1 MFKCSFHR
9 LRSIAALLLLLLVQS
24 VWAQQEKPVHLIL
37 PDQIQLEAGLNSIDL
52 QLINSSEKDFT
63 GELRLQ
69 LPQGL
74 RALGSDRLTF
84 TVPAGKKRFIT
95 QRLQVQAPAQLR
107 GQTIGVQL
115 WDPLGQMVDNKSMA
129 IDVPP
134 KKAVILQDVSEQ
146 QYLKH
151 VGDSIF
157 IRTRVINN
165 GTTDEQIK
173 ILFSSPD
180 RIGNTKFKEQNLF
193 LPAGHDTLLIL
204 RFAVEKYML
213 NRAQY
218 TISTTGLYDNGDVFG
233 NLAVL
238 LSNITADRNYQQL
251 FDNRGNLAAYSRNFI
266 DLQVDNMLG
275 EQQAFYLRSE
285 GEYRLANGQLRYSAY
300 LTKTGGMDRPTLS
313 NTFASFLK
321 GKNTYTI
328 GNLQES
334 MEASAFGRGVKFDHI
349 DTARAANF
357 SVGVLQRAVDL
368 LDYSTSVDPGYTA
381 FGKVVLGEGKADHRR
396 YEGQLF
402 YDRNGLDST
411 TSLLWSNSF
420 DFLKQKYAG
429 NTVLRGFVA
438 AGLQS
443 QNGHQAGPDSSMPS
457 WALGLRMDQRFARWS
472 FSSDNFYSSPYY
484 TGNRRGS
491 LQFVE
496 RLNRNWGKI
505 STALSYTFYRY
516 NPSYLNTHFLNYA
529 SQSSRWDLSLYMP
542 LSSFVT
548 LSVLPNY
555 NREIGTYM
563 FVAGT
568 RELKSASWRLLSTV
582 NVRSRNLQHNLN
594 VTTEAGIV
602 SMTDQANGL
611 FAVRTDLNY
620 NYKSL
625 GLSASYQQGAFQISD
640 LVSALLIGR
649 SFGNRFSVG
658 PRVSGT
664 LLQERLQW
672 TANARANLSSSYGNS
687 FGGNASVNYRVL
699 KNTLLTGLFQYNYSV
714 MKTGYDYDFNNLRIG
729 VRQNLKGSNL
739 DRPAI
744 KTGNARF
751 FCFQDKNFNGI
762 FDKGDIPM
770 VDHSFTVK
778 GILFVTDKAGYASF
792 KKLPYGSYLFFSPKQ
807 GQYMAVSKEIVI
819 QQSNLAIQIPLQR
832 GGMVRGAVQIAY
844 TQGLSLETDL
854 NLDIY
859 KVLAKDGN
867 GKITEIHTDKDG
879 KFEFGL
885 PEGTYSFYLDN
896 ASFPANVF
904 TDQEA
909 QSGAVR
915 LDADL
920 MLEPF
925 VLKVKSKKVNVKRFG
940 Q

>member
-1 MFKCSFHR
+1 MFKSSSHTIRFTVF
-9 LRSIAALLLLLLVQS
+9 ALLFLLAKF
-24 VWAQQEKPVHLIL
+24 VWAQQEKSVQLVL
-37 PDQIQLEAGLNSIDL
+37 PEQLRLEAGLNSIDL
-52 QLINSSEKDFT
+52 QLINNSKQDFM
-63 GELRLQ
+63 GELKLL
-69 LPQGL
+69 LPEGL

-84 TVPAGKKRFIT
+84 TVAAGKKRFIT
-95 QRLQVQAPAQLR
+95 QRLQVQAPAKLR
-107 GQTIGVQL
+107 GQIVGVQL
-115 WDPLGQMVDNKSMA
+115 RDPQGHLVDNKTMA

-193 LPAGHDTLLIL
+193 IPAGRDTLFIL

-218 TISTTGLYDNGDVFG
+218 TLNVTGLYDNGDVFG
-233 NLAVL
+233 NLSVL
-238 LSNITADRNYQQL
+238 LSNIAADRNYQQL
-251 FDNRGNLAAYSRNFI
+251 FDNRGNLAAYSRNFF
-266 DLQVDNMLG
+266 DLQLDNLLG
-275 EQQAFYLRSE
+275 EQKSFYLRSE
-285 GEYRLANGQLRYSAY
+285 GEYRLADGQLRYSAY
-300 LTKTGGMDRPTLS
+300 LTKTGGMDRPALS
-313 NTFASFLK
+313 NTFAAFQK
-321 GKNTYTI
+321 GNNTYTV

-357 SVGVLQRAVDL
+357 TVGLLQRAVDL
-368 LDYSTSVDPGYTA
+368 LDYSSSSDPGYTA
-381 FGKVVLGEGKADHRR
+381 FGKVVLGENKPEHRR

-411 TSLLWSNSF
+411 TSLLWANSF

-443 QNGHQAGPDSSMPS
+443 QNGQQVGRDSSMPS
-457 WALGLRMDQRFARWS
+457 WALGMRMDQRFAKWS

-496 RLNRNWGKI
+496 RLNRNWGKL
-505 STALSYTFYRY
+505 SAALSYTFYRY
-516 NPSYLNTHFLNYA
+516 NPSYLNTRFLNYA
-529 SQSSRWDLSLYMP
+529 SQSSRWDLSMYMP

-563 FVAGT
+563 FAAGT
-568 RELKSASWRLLSTV
+568 RELKSTSWRLLSTV

-594 VTTEAGIV
+594 VTTEAGLV
-602 SMTDQANGL
+602 SMSDQAAGL

-649 SFGNRFSVG
+649 SFGNRFSFG

-672 TANARANLSSSYGNS
+672 VANARANLSSSYGNS
-687 FGGNASVNYRVL
+687 FGGNASINYRVL

-819 QQSNLAIQIPLQR
+819 QQSNLEVQIPLQR
-832 GGMVRGAVQIAY
+832 GGMVQGEVHVEY

-859 KVLAKDGN
+859 KVLAKDTN
-867 GKITEIHTDKDG
+867 GRVVEMRTDKDG
-879 KFEFGL
+879 HVEFGL

-909 QSGAVR
+909 QSGTVK

-920 MLEPF
+920 VLEPF

>member
-1 MFKCSFHR
+1 MSKSSYHK
-9 LRSIAALLLLLLVQS
+9 LGYIVSVLLLLLIQP
-24 VWAQQEKPVHLIL
+24 VWAQQGKLVHLIL
-37 PDQIQLEAGLNSIDL
+37 PDQVRLEAGLNTVDL
-52 QLINSSEKDFT
+52 ELVNNSEKDFT
-63 GELRLQ
+63 GEINLV

-74 RALGSDRLTF
+74 RALGADRLTF
-84 TVPAGKKRFIT
+84 TVAAGKKRFIT
-95 QRLQVQAPAQLR
+95 QRLQSQAPAQLR
-107 GQTIGVQL
+107 GQKVDVQL
-115 WDPLGQMVDNKSMA
+115 RDASGQLVDNKVML
-129 IDVPP
+129 IEVPP

-193 LPAGHDTLLIL
+193 LSAGRDTLFIL

-218 TISTTGLYDNGDVFG
+218 TLNITGLYDNGDVFG
-233 NLAVL
+233 NLSVL
-238 LSNITADRNYQQL
+238 LSNIAADRNYQQL
-251 FDNRGNLAAYSRNFI
+251 FDNRGNLAAYSHNFF
-266 DLQVDNMLG
+266 DLQLDNLLG
-275 EQQAFYLRSE
+275 EQKSYYLRSE
-285 GEYRLANGQLRYSAY
+285 GEYRLANGQIRYSAY

-313 NTFASFLK
+313 NTYAAFQK

-334 MEASAFGRGVKFDHI
+334 MEASAYGRGIKFDHI
-349 DTARAANF
+349 DTARAANYT
-357 SVGVLQRAVDL
+357 VGVLQRSVDL
-368 LDYSTSVDPGYTA
+368 LEYTATDPGYTV
-381 FGKVVLGEGKADHRR
+381 FGKIVLAENKPEQRR

-411 TSLLWSNSF
+411 SSMLWTNNF

-443 QNGHQAGPDSSMPS
+443 QYGRLAGRDSAMPS
-457 WALGLRMDQRFARWS
+457 WAIGLRMDQRFAKWS

-496 RLNRNWGKI
+496 RVNRNWGKL
-505 STALSYTFYRY
+505 SAALSYTFYRY

-529 SQSSRWDLSLYMP
+529 SQSSRWDLSMYMP

-548 LSVLPNY
+548 LSLLPNY
-555 NREIGTYM
+555 NREEGVYL
-563 FVAGT
+563 FSEGA
-568 RELKSASWRLLSTV
+568 RNLKSKSWRMLSTI
-582 NVRSRNLQHNLN
+582 NLRSRNLQHNLN
-594 VTTEAGIV
+594 VTTEGGIV
-602 SMTDQANGL
+602 NMTGEANGL
-611 FAVRTDLNY
+611 FAIRTDVNY

-649 SFGNRFSVG
+649 SFGNRFSLG
-658 PRVSGT
+658 PRVSGS

-687 FGGNASVNYRVL
+687 FGGNASLNYRVL
-699 KNTLLTGLFQYNYSV
+699 KNTLLTGIFQYNYSV

-744 KTGNARF
+744 KTGNLRV
-751 FCFQDKNFNGI
+751 FCFYDRNFNGI
-762 FDKGDIPM
+762 FDQGDIPM

-778 GILFVTDKAGYASF
+778 GVLFVTDKAGYASF

-807 GQYMAVSKEIVI
+807 GQYMAVSKEIAI
-819 QQSNLAIQIPLQR
+819 QQSNLEIQVPLQR
-832 GGMVRGAVQIAY
+832 GGMVKGAVRVEY

-859 KVLAKDGN
+859 KVLAKDRN
-867 GKITEIHTDKDG
+867 GRIIEMYTDKDG
-879 KFEFGL
+879 HFEFGL
-885 PEGTYSFYLDN
+885 PEGAYSFYLDN
-896 ASFPANVF
+896 ASFPVNVF

-909 QSGAVR
+909 QSGTVK

-920 MLEPF
+920 VLEPF

>member
-1 MFKCSFHR
+1 MFKYSHHKVKY
-9 LRSIAALLLLLLVQS
+9 IVAALLLLLAQF
-24 VWAQQEKPVHLIL
+24 VWAQQEKPVHLLL
-37 PDQIQLEAGLNSIDL
+37 PDQLSLEAGLNSIDL
-52 QLINSSEKDFT
+52 QLINNSEKDFN
-63 GELRLQ
+63 GELKLL
-69 LPQGL
+69 LPLGL

-84 TVPAGKKRFIT
+84 TVPAGKKRFII

-107 GQTIGVQL
+107 GQAVVVQL
-115 WDPLGQMVDNKSMA
+115 LDPFGQMVDNKTMA

-134 KKAVILQDVSEQ
+134 KKVVILQDVSEQ

-157 IRTRVINN
+157 IKTRVINS
-165 GTTDEQIK
+165 GTTDEEMK

-193 LPAGHDTLLIL
+193 LPAGRDTLLML
-204 RFAVEKYML
+204 RLAVEKYML
-213 NRAQY
+213 NREQY
-218 TISTTGLYDNGDVFG
+218 TVNITGLYDNGDVFG
-233 NLAVL
+233 NLSVL
-238 LSNITADRNYQQL
+238 LSNIAADRNYQQL
-251 FDNRGNLAAYSRNFI
+251 FDNRGNLAAYSRNFF
-266 DLQVDNMLG
+266 DLQLDNLLG
-275 EQQAFYLRSE
+275 EQQAFYFRSE
-285 GEYRLANGQLRYSAY
+285 GEYRLANGQIRYSAY
-300 LTKTGGMDRPTLS
+300 LTKTAGMDRPTLS
-313 NTFASFLK
+313 NTYAAFQK
-321 GKNTYTI
+321 GQNTYTV

-334 MEASAFGRGVKFDHI
+334 MEASAFGRGFKFDHI

-357 SVGVLQRAVDL
+357 TVGVLQRAVDL
-368 LDYSTSVDPGYTA
+368 LDYSSIGEPGYTA
-381 FGKVVLGEGKADHRR
+381 FGKVVLGEGKAEHRR

-402 YDRNGLDST
+402 YDHNGLDST
-411 TSLLWSNSF
+411 TSLLWANSF

-429 NTVLRGFVA
+429 NTSIRGFVA
-438 AGLQS
+438 AGLQT
-443 QNGHQAGPDSSMPS
+443 QDGRQAGRDSSMPS
-457 WALGLRMDQRFARWS
+457 WALGLRMDQRFAKWS

-496 RLNRNWGKI
+496 RLNRNWGKL
-505 STALSYTFYRY
+505 SAALSYTFYRY
-516 NPSYLNTHFLNYA
+516 NPSYLNTNFLNYA
-529 SQSSRWDLSLYMP
+529 SQSSRWDLSMYMP

-563 FVAGT
+563 FAAGT
-568 RELKSASWRLLSTV
+568 RELKSTSWRILSTV
-582 NVRSRNLQHNLN
+582 NLRSRNLQHNLN
-594 VTTEAGIV
+594 VTTEAGLV
-602 SMTDQANGL
+602 SMTDQASGL
-611 FAVRTDLNY
+611 FAVRADVNY
-620 NYKSL
+620 NFKGL

-649 SFGNRFSVG
+649 SIGNRFSMG
-658 PRVSGT
+658 PRIGGT
-664 LLQERLQW
+664 LLQERFQW
-672 TANARANLSSSYGNS
+672 AANARANLSTSYGNS

-714 MKTGYDYDFNNLRIG
+714 MKTGYDYDFNNLRVG

-739 DRPAI
+739 DRPTV
-744 KTGNARF
+744 KTGNIRV
-751 FCFQDKNFNGI
+751 FCFYDKNFNGI
-762 FDKGDIPM
+762 YDKGDIPM

-778 GILFVTDKAGYASF
+778 GVLFVTDKSGYASF

-819 QQSNLAIQIPLQR
+819 QRSNLEIQIPLQR
-832 GGMVRGAVQIAY
+832 GGLVRGAVSVAY
-844 TQGLSLETDL
+844 MQGLSLETDL

-859 KVLAKDGN
+859 KVLAKDIH
-867 GKITEIHTDKDG
+867 GKVIEINTDKEG
-879 KFEFGL
+879 HFEFGL

-896 ASFPANVF
+896 TSFPANVF

-909 QSGAVR
+909 QSGTVK
-915 LDADL
+915 LDTDL
-920 MLEPF
+920 VLESF

>member
-1 MFKCSFHR
+1 MSKSSYHK
-9 LRSIAALLLLLLVQS
+9 LGYIVSVLLLLLIQP
-24 VWAQQEKPVHLIL
+24 VWAQQGKLVHLIL
-37 PDQIQLEAGLNSIDL
+37 PDQVRLEAGLNTVDL
-52 QLINSSEKDFT
+52 ELVNNSEKDFT
-63 GELRLQ
+63 GEINLV

-74 RALGSDRLTF
+74 RALGADRLTF
-84 TVPAGKKRFIT
+84 TVAAGKKRFIT
-95 QRLQVQAPAQLR
+95 QRLQSQAPAQLR
-107 GQTIGVQL
+107 GQKVGVQL
-115 WDPLGQMVDNKSMA
+115 RDASGQLVDNKVML
-129 IDVPP
+129 IEVPP

-193 LPAGHDTLLIL
+193 LSAGRDTLFIL

-218 TISTTGLYDNGDVFG
+218 TLNITGLYDTGDVFG
-233 NLAVL
+233 NLSVL
-238 LSNITADRNYQQL
+238 LSNIAADRNYQQL
-251 FDNRGNLAAYSRNFI
+251 FDNRGNLAAYSRNFF
-266 DLQVDNMLG
+266 DLQLDNLLG
-275 EQQAFYLRSE
+275 EQKSYYLRSE
-285 GEYRLANGQLRYSAY
+285 GEYRLANGQIRYSAY

-313 NTFASFLK
+313 NTYAAFQK
-321 GKNTYTI
+321 GNNTYTV

-334 MEASAFGRGVKFDHI
+334 MEASAYGRGIKFDHI
-349 DTARAANF
+349 DTARAANYTL
-357 SVGVLQRAVDL
+357 GILQRSVDL
-368 LDYSTSVDPGYTA
+368 LEYTATDPGYTV
-381 FGKVVLGEGKADHRR
+381 FGKIVLAENKPEQRR

-411 TSLLWSNSF
+411 SSMLWTNNF

-443 QNGHQAGPDSSMPS
+443 QYGRLAGRDSAMPS
-457 WALGLRMDQRFARWS
+457 WAIGLRMDQRFAKWS

-496 RLNRNWGKI
+496 RVNRNWGKL
-505 STALSYTFYRY
+505 SAALSYTFYRY

-529 SQSSRWDLSLYMP
+529 SQSSRWDLSMYMP

-548 LSVLPNY
+548 LSLLPNY
-555 NREIGTYM
+555 NREEGVYL
-563 FVAGT
+563 FSEGV
-568 RELKSASWRLLSTV
+568 RNLKSKSWRMLSTI
-582 NVRSRNLQHNLN
+582 NLRSRNLQHNLN
-594 VTTEAGIV
+594 VTTEGGIV
-602 SMTDQANGL
+602 NMTGEASGL
-611 FAVRTDLNY
+611 FAIRTDVNY

-649 SFGNRFSVG
+649 SFGNRFSLG
-658 PRVSGT
+658 PRVSGS

-687 FGGNASVNYRVL
+687 FGGNASLNYRVL
-699 KNTLLTGLFQYNYSV
+699 KNTLLTGVFQYNYSV

-744 KTGNARF
+744 KTGNLRV
-751 FCFQDKNFNGI
+751 FCFYDRNFNGI
-762 FDKGDIPM
+762 FDQGDIPM

-778 GILFVTDKAGYASF
+778 GVLFVTDKAGYASF

-807 GQYMAVSKEIVI
+807 GQYMAVSKEIAI
-819 QQSNLAIQIPLQR
+819 QQSNLEIQVPLQR
-832 GGMVRGAVQIAY
+832 GGMVKGAVRVEY

-854 NLDIY
+854 NLDVY
-859 KVLAKDGN
+859 KVLAKDRN
-867 GKITEIHTDKDG
+867 GRIIEMYTDKDG
-879 KFEFGL
+879 HFEFGL

-896 ASFPANVF
+896 AIFPVNVF

-909 QSGAVR
+909 QSGTVK

-920 MLEPF
+920 VLEPF

>member
-1 MFKCSFHR
+1 
-9 LRSIAALLLLLLVQS
+9 LLLLVQS
-24 VWAQQEKPVHLIL
+24 VWAQRENPVYLIL
-37 PDQIQLEAGLNSIDL
+37 PDQVRLEAGLNSIDL

-74 RALGSDRLTF
+74 RALGSDRLIF

-107 GQTIGVQL
+107 GQTVGVQL
-115 WDPLGQMVDNKSMA
+115 WDPLGNIVDNKTMV
-129 IDVPP
+129 IEVPP
-134 KKAVILQDVSEQ
+134 KKALILQDISEQ

-157 IRTRVINN
+157 LRTRAINN

-193 LPAGHDTLLIL
+193 LPAGRDTLLVL

-218 TISTTGLYDNGDVFG
+218 TVSITGLYDNGDVFG

-238 LSNITADRNYQQL
+238 LSNIAADRNYQQL
-251 FDNRGNLAAYSRNFI
+251 FDNRGNLAAYSRNFF
-266 DLQVDNMLG
+266 DLQLDNLLG
-275 EQQAFYLRSE
+275 EQQAFYFRSE
-285 GEYRLANGQLRYSAY
+285 GEYRIANGQLKYSAY
-300 LTKTGGMDRPTLS
+300 LTKTGGVNRPTLS
-313 NTFASFLK
+313 NTYAAFQK
-321 GKNTYTI
+321 GKNIYTV

-334 MEASAFGRGVKFDHI
+334 MEASAFGKGIKFDHI
-349 DTARAANF
+349 DTAKTANF
-357 SVGVLQRAVDL
+357 TVGILQRAVDL
-368 LDYSTSVDPGYTA
+368 LDYSSSQDPGYTA
-381 FGKVVLGEGKADHRR
+381 FGKVVLGEGKAEQRR

-411 TSLLWSNSF
+411 TSLLWANSF

-443 QNGHQAGPDSSMPS
+443 QDGRQAGLDSSMPS
-457 WALGLRMDQRFARWS
+457 WALGLRMDQRFAKWS

-496 RLNRNWGKI
+496 RVNRNLGKL

-516 NPSYLNTHFLNYA
+516 NPSYLNTHYLNYA
-529 SQSSRWDLSLYMP
+529 SQSSRWDLSIYMP

-548 LSVLPNY
+548 LSLLPNY
-555 NREIGTYM
+555 NREKGTYM
-563 FVAGT
+563 FSAGA
-568 RELKSASWRLLSTV
+568 RELNSASWRMLSTV
-582 NVRSRNLQHNLN
+582 NARSRNLQHNLN
-594 VTTEAGIV
+594 VTTEAGLV
-602 SMTDQANGL
+602 SMTGQASGI
-611 FAVRTDLNY
+611 FAIRTDLNY

-625 GLSASYQQGAFQISD
+625 GLTASYQQGAFQISD

-649 SFGNRFSVG
+649 SFGNRFSLG
-658 PRVSGT
+658 PRVSGA
-664 LLQERLQW
+664 LWQERLQW

-687 FGGNASVNYRVL
+687 FGGNASINYRVL

-729 VRQNLKGSNL
+729 IRQNLKGSNL

-744 KTGNARF
+744 KTGNIRV
-751 FCFQDKNFNGI
+751 FCFYDKNFNGI
-762 FDKGDIPM
+762 FDKGDIPV
-770 VDHSFTVK
+770 VDHGFTVK
-778 GILFVTDKAGYASF
+778 GVLFVTDKAGYASF

-807 GQYMAVSKEIVI
+807 GQYMAVSKEILI
-819 QQSNLAIQIPLQR
+819 QQSNAEIQIPLQR
-832 GGMVRGAVQIAY
+832 GGMVRGTVHMEY

-859 KVLAKDGN
+859 KVFAKDRN
-867 GKITEIHTDKDG
+867 GKIVEIRTDKDG
-879 KFEFGL
+879 NFEFGL

-896 ASFPANVF
+896 SSFPANVF

-909 QSGAVR
+909 LSGAVK
-915 LDADL
+915 LDAEL
-920 MLEPF
+920 VLEPF

-940 Q
+940 P